1 MHVARDMGVGIE
13 RETRIGVSENAR
25 QRFRVHSAC
34 QRVGG
39 EGVPLRY
46 NNDKR
51 EKASIQGVFCVCRCF
66 SIPFPTVDYQRENCR
81 EKEAVKVKTKNLKR
95 AFHFSE

>member
-1 MHVARDMGVGIE
+1 PEAARYLLNIDAGVAQ
-13 RETRIGVSENAR
+13 
-25 QRFRVHSAC
+25 QRRMTM
-34 QRVGG
+34 
-39 EGVPLRY
+39 PLRY

>member
-1 MHVARDMGVGIE
+1 MSEEIGNLFNSEALDCSVGLFDPVDQCGSE
-13 RETRIGVSENAR
+13 R
-25 QRFRVHSAC
+25 
-34 QRVGG
+34 
-39 EGVPLRY
+39 VPLRY

-51 EKASIQGVFCVCRCF
+51 KKASIQGAFCVCRCF

-81 EKEAVKVKTKNLKR
+81 EKGAVKVKTKNLKR